1 MRINNFFLFL
11 ISLLILQSCADI
23 KTIKNVPEKK
33 YYSSFGFTLVYEE
46 DLFTEKVV
54 SKKINNEDIIVMHSF
69 LKTNTPIKIINPV
82 NQKSID
88 TKVFKKAEYPKIFNS
103 VISKKISSI
112 LDLDESNPYV
122 EILEIKKNKK
132 FVAKKSNTYDEERN
146 VAEKAPVNEITM
158 DTLNETQV
166 KKKKSKKQKDKKF
179 IIIISD
185 FYYED
190 SALNL
195 KNELLKNIN
204 SNYIL
209 VKKISNTKYRLFAGP
224 FKNFNAL
231 KTTYISL
238 NNLGFENL
246 NIYTE

>member
-1 MRINNFFLFL
+1 
-11 ISLLILQSCADI
+11 
-23 KTIKNVPEKK
+23 
-33 YYSSFGFTLVYEE
+33 
-46 DLFTEKVV
+46 
-54 SKKINNEDIIVMHSF
+54 
-69 LKTNTPIKIINPV
+69 
-82 NQKSID
+82 
-88 TKVFKKAEYPKIFNS
+88 
-103 VISKKISSI
+103 
-112 LDLDESNPYV
+112 
-122 EILEIKKNKK
+122 
-132 FVAKKSNTYDEERN
+132 
-146 VAEKAPVNEITM
+146 M

-179 IIIISD
+179 IIIIFD

-231 KTTYISL
+231 KNTYISL
-238 NNLGFENL
+238 NNLGFEDL
-246 NIYTE
+246 NVYSE